1 MSEPIKTIDGPL
13 LADMTK
19 AALRW
24 LQSNKEE
31 INSLNVFP
39 IPDGDTGI
47 NMVLTMQAGCE
58 KLNQPVSKSVS
69 EVSSQLANGALMGG
83 RGNSGI
89 ILSQI
94 WRGISNSL
102 AGLDEFDPNQF
113 AVALVQASECAYRNV
128 VKPVEGTI
136 LTVMKD
142 ASKAATHA
150 TKDGVDIVKL
160 LQQVVL
166 SCEQSVQATPDLL
179 PILKQAGKVD
189 AGGYGLQ
196 LMFEGMLR
204 HLCGHPVDIS
214 PDRKFQPLD
223 TTNIENILEA
233 VDSSQEWEVVVDLQP
248 YEESILDIFYG
259 KLESIGTS
267 IQIGEGDEVLRIH
280 IHLPKDKRFEPIT
293 LAEDVGTVV
302 NVHMENLIHQ
312 ISPFLPGE
320 TRSTDNFSSGQIL
333 ATIVSAGPGF
343 SKIFSE
349 NPAVVVVPG
358 GQTMNSSTEEL
369 LDSFE
374 SLPVEQVIILPNNPN
389 IILAAEQASKLSKKE
404 VSIIPTRS
412 IPQGIAAMLAFNP
425 DGPFDKICDA
435 MLINSQEVRTGEITT
450 ATHSTTWNNH
460 KISKGEII
468 GLQDNELICVANS
481 PSECTQQLLRT
492 MINDDCELI
501 TLYYGTDISTEEAN
515 ALSLDVKSEFSDL
528 EVEAYSGGQP
538 LYHYIIS
545 VE

>member
-1 MSEPIKTIDGPL
+1 MSEPIRTIDGPL
-13 LADMTK
+13 LGEMTR
-19 AALRW
+19 AALKY
-24 LQSNKEE
+24 LHSNKEE
-31 INSLNVFP
+31 VNSLNVFP

-47 NMVLTMQAGCE
+47 NMVLTMQAACD
-58 KLNQPVSKSVS
+58 KLNEPAANNVS
-69 EVSSQLANGALMGG
+69 EVSSQLAQGALMGG

-94 WRGISNSL
+94 WRGIANGL
-102 AGLDEFDPNQF
+102 VGLDKFGPNQF
-113 AVALVQASECAYRNV
+113 AVAIEQASECAYRNV

-136 LTVMKD
+136 LTVIRD
-142 ASKAATHA
+142 ASEAAMHA
-150 TKDGVDIVKL
+150 TKDDIDIVKL
-160 LQQVVL
+160 LQQVVIA
-166 SCEQSVQATPDLL
+166 CEQSVQSTPDLL

-189 AGGYGLQ
+189 AGGFGLQ
-196 LMFEGMLR
+196 LIFEGMLR
-204 HLCGHPVDIS
+204 HLCGDPVDIS
-214 PDRKFQPLD
+214 PDRTFQPLD
-223 TTNIENILEA
+223 TTNIENLLEA
-233 VDSSQEWEVVVDLQP
+233 VDPGQEWEVVVDLQP
-248 YEESILDIFYG
+248 YTDSILDIFYG

-267 IQIGEGDEVLRIH
+267 IQIGEGDEMLRVH

-320 TRSTDNFSSGQIL
+320 TRSKTNFSPGQIL
-333 ATIVSAGPGF
+333 TTIVSAGPGF
-343 SKIFSE
+343 SKIFSA

-389 IILAAEQASKLSKKE
+389 IILAAEQASKLSSKE

-412 IPQGIAAMLAFNP
+412 IPQGIAAMLAFDP

-435 MLINSQEVRTGEITT
+435 MYINSQEVRTGEITT
-450 ATHSTTWNNH
+450 ATHSTTWNNY

-468 GLQDNELICVANS
+468 GLQDNELICVADT
-481 PSECTQQLLRT
+481 PSECSQQLLRS

-501 TLYYGTDISTEEAN
+501 TLYYGTDISAEEAN
-515 ALSLDVKSEFSDL
+515 TLSLDIKSEFSNL
-528 EVEAYSGGQP
+528 EIETYSGGQP

>member
-31 INSLNVFP
+31 VNALNVFP

-47 NMVLTMQAGCE
+47 NMVLTMQAGCD

-102 AGLDEFDPNQF
+102 ADLDEFNPKQF

-136 LTVMKD
+136 LTVIKD

-150 TKDGVDIVKL
+150 TKDEIDIVKL

-166 SCEQSVQATPDLL
+166 SCEQSVQSTPDLL

-189 AGGYGLQ
+189 AGGFGLQ

-267 IQIGEGDEVLRIH
+267 IQIGEGDEVLRVH

-320 TRSTDNFSSGQIL
+320 TRSTDDFSSGQIL
-333 ATIVSAGPGF
+333 ATIVSSGSGF

-369 LDSFE
+369 LDAFE

-412 IPQGIAAMLAFNP
+412 IPQGIAAMLAFDP

-435 MLINSQEVRTGEITT
+435 MTINFQDVRTGEVTT

-481 PSECTQQLLRT
+481 PSECTQQLLRI
-492 MINDDCELI
+492 MVNDDCELI

-515 ALSLDVKSEFSDL
+515 ALSLDITSEFSDL

>member
-1 MSEPIKTIDGPL
+1 MSETIKTIDGPL

-31 INSLNVFP
+31 VNSLNVFP

-47 NMVLTMQAGCE
+47 NMVLTMQAGCD

-69 EVSSQLANGALMGG
+69 EVSSQLANGTLMGG

-267 IQIGEGDEVLRIH
+267 IQIGEGDEVLRVH

-492 MINDDCELI
+492 MVKDDCELI

>member
-1 MSEPIKTIDGPL
+1 MSETIKTIDGPL

>member
-31 INSLNVFP
+31 VNALNVFP

-47 NMVLTMQAGCE
+47 NMVLTMQAGCD
-58 KLNQPVSKSVS
+58 KLNQPISKSVS

-102 AGLDEFDPNQF
+102 ADLDEFNPKQF

-136 LTVMKD
+136 LTVIKD

-150 TKDGVDIVKL
+150 TKDEIDIVKL

-166 SCEQSVQATPDLL
+166 SCEQSVQSTPDLL

-189 AGGYGLQ
+189 AGGFGLQ

-223 TTNIENILEA
+223 ITNIENILEA

-267 IQIGEGDEVLRIH
+267 IQIGEGDEVLRVH

-320 TRSTDNFSSGQIL
+320 TRSTDDFSSGQIL
-333 ATIVSAGPGF
+333 ATIVSSGPGF

-369 LDSFE
+369 LDAFE

-404 VSIIPTRS
+404 VSIIPTRN
-412 IPQGIAAMLAFNP
+412 IPQGIAAMLAFDP

-435 MLINSQEVRTGEITT
+435 MTINSQDVRTGEVTT

-481 PSECTQQLLRT
+481 PSECTQQLLRI
-492 MINDDCELI
+492 MVNDDCELI
-501 TLYYGTDISTEEAN
+501 TLYYGADISTEEAN
-515 ALSLDVKSEFSDL
+515 ALSLDITSEFSDL

>member
-69 EVSSQLANGALMGG
+69 EVSSQLANGTLMGG

-404 VSIIPTRS
+404 VYIIPTRS
-412 IPQGIAAMLAFNP
+412 IPQGIAAMLAFDP

>member
-31 INSLNVFP
+31 VNALNVFP

-47 NMVLTMQAGCE
+47 NMVLTMQAGCD

-102 AGLDEFDPNQF
+102 ADLDEFNPKQF

-136 LTVMKD
+136 LTVIKD

-150 TKDGVDIVKL
+150 TKDEIDIVKL
-160 LQQVVL
+160 LQQIVL
-166 SCEQSVQATPDLL
+166 SCEQSVQSTPDLL

-189 AGGYGLQ
+189 AGGFGLQ

-223 TTNIENILEA
+223 ITNIENILEA

-267 IQIGEGDEVLRIH
+267 IQIGEGDEVLRVH

-320 TRSTDNFSSGQIL
+320 TRSTDDFSSGQIL
-333 ATIVSAGPGF
+333 ATIVSSGPGF

-369 LDSFE
+369 LDAFE

-404 VSIIPTRS
+404 VSIIPTRN
-412 IPQGIAAMLAFNP
+412 IPQGIAAMLAFDP

-435 MLINSQEVRTGEITT
+435 MTINSQDVRTGEVTT

-481 PSECTQQLLRT
+481 PSECTQQLLRI
-492 MINDDCELI
+492 MVNDDCELI
-501 TLYYGTDISTEEAN
+501 TLYYGADISTEQAN
-515 ALSLDVKSEFSDL
+515 ALSLDITSEFSDL

>member
-267 IQIGEGDEVLRIH
+267 IQIGEGDEVLRVH

-404 VSIIPTRS
+404 VYIIPTRS
-412 IPQGIAAMLAFNP
+412 IPQGIAAMLAFDP

-468 GLQDNELICVANS
+468 GLQDNELICVASS

-528 EVEAYSGGQP
+528 EVETYSGGQP

>member
-31 INSLNVFP
+31 VNSLNVFP

-47 NMVLTMQAGCE
+47 NMVLTMQAGCD
-58 KLNQPVSKSVS
+58 KLNQPISKSVS

-102 AGLDEFDPNQF
+102 ADLDEFNPKQF

-136 LTVMKD
+136 LTVIKD

-150 TKDGVDIVKL
+150 TKDEIDIVKL

-166 SCEQSVQATPDLL
+166 SCEQSVQSTPDLL

-189 AGGYGLQ
+189 AGGFGLQ

-223 TTNIENILEA
+223 ITNIENILEA

-267 IQIGEGDEVLRIH
+267 IQIGEGDEVLRVH

-320 TRSTDNFSSGQIL
+320 TRSTDDFSSGQIL
-333 ATIVSAGPGF
+333 ATIVSSGPGF

-369 LDSFE
+369 LDAFE

-404 VSIIPTRS
+404 VSIIPTRN
-412 IPQGIAAMLAFNP
+412 IPQGIAAMLAFDP

-435 MLINSQEVRTGEITT
+435 MTINSQDVRTGEVTT

-481 PSECTQQLLRT
+481 PSECTQQLLRI
-492 MINDDCELI
+492 MVNDDCELI
-501 TLYYGTDISTEEAN
+501 TLYYGADISTEEAN
-515 ALSLDVKSEFSDL
+515 ALSLDITSEFSDL